1 MLLVEAMQ
9 TLINTKSGV
18 NLIRKKRERRQINK
32 PLNNITSVV
41 KANSLKLLM
50 EKAIKMQKM
59 MERKFKMST
68 ETLRVRLSNN
78 LTYKK

>member
-18 NLIRKKRERRQINK
+18 NLIRKKRERSQINK
-32 PLNNITSVV
+32 PLNNITLVV

-78 LTYKK
+78 